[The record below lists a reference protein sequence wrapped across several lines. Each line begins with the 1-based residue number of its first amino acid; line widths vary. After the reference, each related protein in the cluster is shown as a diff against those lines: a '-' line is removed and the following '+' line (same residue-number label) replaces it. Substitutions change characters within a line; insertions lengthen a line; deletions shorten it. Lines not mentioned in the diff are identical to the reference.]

1 MVAVVYDLAVSCG
14 VWSRNGLGFCK
25 QESLNVQH
33 EVSYHDHSWFWPND
47 GRFNHVVDDE
57 TLAPDSDTVYVLM

>member
-33 EVSYHDHSWFWPND
+33 EVAYHDHSRVWLND
-47 GRFNHVVDDE
+47 GRFN
-57 TLAPDSDTVYVLM
+57 L